1 VQLSDEIGDSWGR
14 FFCHWGAATFG
25 FFLRGLL
32 PVLKDW
38 QDPSH
43 IVNYPRWWAVFVYG
57 GVICL
62 VGAGFNCNLPAKPRE
77 LLKSV
82 GLEHDLA
89 LCGQLPD
96 EHARQNEELE
106 RDATLDNDS
115 IRSHPALG
123 FALDAASV
131 LAKIGPA

>member
-1 VQLSDEIGDSWGR
+1 
-14 FFCHWGAATFG
+14 
-25 FFLRGLL
+25 
-32 PVLKDW
+32 LKDW

-82 GLEHDLA
+82 GL
-89 LCGQLPD
+89 
-96 EHARQNEELE
+96 
-106 RDATLDNDS
+106 
-115 IRSHPALG
+115 G